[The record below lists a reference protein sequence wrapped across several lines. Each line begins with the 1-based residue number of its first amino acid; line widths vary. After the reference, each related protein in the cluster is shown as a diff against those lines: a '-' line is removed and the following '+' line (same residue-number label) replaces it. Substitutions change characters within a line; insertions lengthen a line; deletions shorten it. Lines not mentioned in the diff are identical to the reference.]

1 LKDTNHIYYTPSRQ
15 KPSAQTCG
23 PDFLPGTFKNE
34 GGKVNRKLEA
44 KIRKE
49 IRKRAF
55 ERADILRQKHQNLQM
70 TEYTLDALQDVT
82 GLPRPDLESI
92 ADDVR
97 LSRQITHDDFFSI
110 KNQILMTFGLAGLI
124 LILGGFMYII

>member
-1 LKDTNHIYYTPSRQ
+1 
-15 KPSAQTCG
+15 
-23 PDFLPGTFKNE
+23 
-34 GGKVNRKLEA
+34 VNRKLEA

-97 LSRQITHDDFFSI
+97 LSRQIKHDDFFSI
-110 KNQILMTFGLAGLI
+110 KKQILMTFGLAGLI
-124 LILGGFMYII
+124 LILSGFMYII

>member
-1 LKDTNHIYYTPSRQ
+1 
-15 KPSAQTCG
+15 
-23 PDFLPGTFKNE
+23 
-34 GGKVNRKLEA
+34 VNRKLEA

-55 ERADILRQKHQNLQM
+55 ERADTLRQKHQNLQM
-70 TEYTLDALQDVT
+70 AEYTLDALQDVT

-92 ADDVR
+92 ADDIR
-97 LSRQITHDDFFSI
+97 LSRQIKHDDFFSI

-124 LILGGFMYII
+124 LILSGFMYII

>member
-1 LKDTNHIYYTPSRQ
+1 MNH
-15 KPSAQTCG
+15 
-23 PDFLPGTFKNE
+23 
-34 GGKVNRKLEA
+34 KLEA

-55 ERADILRQKHQNLQM
+55 ECTDILRQEKQNLQK
-70 TEYTLDALQDVT
+70 TEYTLDALQEVT
-82 GLPRPDLESI
+82 GLPRPHLESI

-97 LSRQITHDDFFSI
+97 LSRQMTRDDFFSI

-124 LILGGFMYII
+124 FILSGFLYII